1 MSPLP
6 PPNFQTAPVLAA
18 RFLRMAPP
26 ATLSEKCTAG
36 AAVKKSAPRIG
47 CRAPLVRGVE
57 GLRTWLGAARALLHS
72 CNLKY

>member
-26 ATLSEKCTAG
+26 ATSSEKCTAG
-36 AAVKKSAPRIG
+36 AAVRLRGLQIG
-47 CRAPLVRGVE
+47 CCGLLVRGMK
-57 GLRTWLGAARALLHS
+57 GPRPWLGAARVLLDS
-72 CNLKY
+72 RNLK

>member
-26 ATLSEKCTAG
+26 ATSSEKCTAG
-36 AAVKKSAPRIG
+36 APVKKTALQIG
-47 CRAPLVRGVE
+47 CRAQLVRGMK
-57 GLRTWLGAARALLHS
+57 GPRPWLGAARVLLDS
-72 CNLKY
+72 RNLK